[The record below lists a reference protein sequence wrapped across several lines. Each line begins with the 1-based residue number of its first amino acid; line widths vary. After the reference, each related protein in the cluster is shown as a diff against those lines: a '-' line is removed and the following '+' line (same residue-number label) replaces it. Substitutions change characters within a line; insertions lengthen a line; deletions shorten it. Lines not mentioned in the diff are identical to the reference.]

1 MSTVIRVLVLCN
13 RYGLPIVESRR
24 RGMARRQGARREYV
38 RCDPQPRSNAG
49 AGPSRVCGTQPSGPR
64 SIELISALLARSVS
78 QWIQG
83 LRSRLEISPNSVR
96 RLASHTCYTTLAAAG
111 CIIATGLSVAIAEDS
126 SLSQMT
132 VIAYNKTEPISEA
145 LAKLYAQQRGISAEH
160 LVGLDCSIDEDV
172 SRDDFEAT
180 IAQPLRDEFK
190 RRKWWTFHTNAEGED
205 HVTGTS
211 IRFLAL
217 IRGVPLKI
225 RPSAQTNPNDPGG
238 TGPINSHNEASVD
251 SELTLL
257 ALPHHVINGAIPNPY
272 FQSYRAI
279 RDYENPDILLVCRL
293 DAPTPEMVRRMV
305 ADSIAVEKS
314 GLWGRGYVDSSH
326 HSAPGA
332 ELGDKWMS
340 GIVDQLHRV
349 GIPVVLEDTPA
360 VFPDGFPMNDAALYY
375 GWYAGGITGPFNQP
389 EFKFVPGAIAAHI
402 HSFSAST
409 LRDPN
414 AGWTAPLI
422 ARGAAASVG
431 NVYEPYLQLTA
442 HLDILNDRLL
452 HGFTFAESVYM
463 SSQALSWMTIAIGD
477 PLYRPYASWLAIE
490 GTKESRNAQPWK
502 AYHDFALQ
510 NSARPAA
517 EYRSLARQFALK
529 SRNGPML
536 EDLALMDM
544 ASKNFGAATAYLQQA
559 RIYYSKRDDIV
570 RAVIEQSDAFIKD
583 NKPRRA
589 LELIR
594 STLRVVPDAP
604 AAGLLR
610 KLEQQAMASPTPSP
624 SATP

>member
-1 MSTVIRVLVLCN
+1 MSIAIRVLAV
-13 RYGLPIVESRR
+13 
-24 RGMARRQGARREYV
+24 
-38 RCDPQPRSNAG
+38 AG
-49 AGPSRVCGTQPSGPR
+49 CFIAAGPT
-64 SIELISALLARSVS
+64 
-78 QWIQG
+78 
-83 LRSRLEISPNSVR
+83 
-96 RLASHTCYTTLAAAG
+96 
-111 CIIATGLSVAIAEDS
+111 IATAADT

-132 VIAYNKTEPISEA
+132 VVAYNKAEPISEA
-145 LAKLYAQQRGISAEH
+145 LAKLYAQARGIPADQ

-190 RRKWWTFHTNAEGED
+190 NHKWWTFHTDAEGKD
-205 HVTGTS
+205 QITGTS

-225 RPSAQTNPNDPGG
+225 RPSAQTNPGDQGG

-257 ALPHHVINGAIPNPY
+257 ALPHHAINGAIPNPY

-279 RDYENPDILLVCRL
+279 RDYENPNLLLVCRL
-293 DAPTPEMVRRMV
+293 DAPTPEMVRRMIV
-305 ADSIAVEKS
+305 DGIAAEKN

-326 HSAPGA
+326 RSAPGA
-332 ELGDKWMS
+332 ELGDKWMTS
-340 GIVDQLHRV
+340 IVDQMHKV

-375 GWYAGGITGPFNQP
+375 GWYAGGITGPFTQP
-389 EFKFVPGAIAAHI
+389 GFKFVPGAIAAHI

-463 SSQALSWMTIAIGD
+463 SSQALSWMGVAVGD
-477 PLYRPYASWLAIE
+477 PLYRPYASWLQIE
-490 GTKESRNAQPWK
+490 GTKDSGRAAQPWK
-502 AYHDFALQ
+502 AYHDFAVK
-510 NSARPAA
+510 NSSRPAA
-517 EYRSLARQFALK
+517 EYKSLARQFALR

-536 EDLALMDM
+536 EDLALMEM
-544 ASKNFGAATAYLQQA
+544 ASNNFGAATAYLQQA
-559 RIYYSKRDDIV
+559 RVYYSKRDDIL

-594 STLRVVPDAP
+594 SVLRVVSDAP
-604 AAGLLR
+604 AAGLMR
-610 KLEQQAMASPTPSP
+610 KLEQQAMGSPTPSP
-624 SATP
+624 PPTP